1 MHRIS
6 ERYYFVYA
14 EPESSMSKYQGCY
27 ELKGQGLAE
36 LAKSK
41 LSLDSMSLPTSTD
54 ERELRLSRIAEAA
67 CLGRSLQR

>member
-1 MHRIS
+1 
-6 ERYYFVYA
+6 
-14 EPESSMSKYQGCY
+14 MSKYQGCY

-36 LAKSK
+36 LAESQLSLKSK
-41 LSLDSMSLPTSTD
+41 SLPTSTD